1 MGWNQIFRG
10 TENYMCQMAWERGS
24 GDECREGERWM
35 LTTLGGMKVGCG
47 WDWLRNGLDFISRI
61 WDCISREPGEI
72 LSTIVI
78 EWELSPTYQDSP
90 KNSDFCE
97 SVQFGLVTQSYPT
110 RCNPMDSST
119 PGFPLHHH
127 LLELVQTHV
136 HKVSDAIQPS
146 QPLLSP
152 SSPAFNLAQHHG
164 LYQWVSSSHQVAKVL
179 EFQLQH

>member
-1 MGWNQIFRG
+1 MRLLFCRDDLLIQVSKMGWNQIFRG

-97 SVQFGLVTQSYPT
+97 SVQFGLVTQVISDSLQPHGQQHT
-110 RCNPMDSST
+110 RLP
-119 PGFPLHHH
+119 F
-127 LLELVQTHV
+127 
-136 HKVSDAIQPS
+136 A
-146 QPLLSP
+146 SP
-152 SSPAFNLAQHHG
+152 SPGACANSCP
-164 LYQWVSSSHQVAKVL
+164 
-179 EFQLQH
+179 